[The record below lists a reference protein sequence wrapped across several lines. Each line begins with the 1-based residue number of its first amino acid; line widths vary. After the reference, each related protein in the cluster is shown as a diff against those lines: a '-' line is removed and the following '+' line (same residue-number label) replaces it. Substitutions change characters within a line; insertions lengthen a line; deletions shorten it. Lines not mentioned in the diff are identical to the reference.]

1 MGKDLRIVI
10 IGPVHPFR
18 GGISQF
24 TAHLFEVLS
33 QGNEVLSI
41 NFKRQY
47 PSFLFPGKT
56 QYDRSNIFLQI
67 PNERLLTPYN
77 PFSFSSTASRI
88 IDFKPDLVIFNYWI
102 PFMALAYG
110 IISRKIK
117 QKQNIK
123 IITIAHNL
131 ESHEKWAFAEK
142 LIKYG
147 MQYSDSIV
155 TLSHSVYD
163 DGKRLFPKKDITL
176 GFHPT
181 YTFYNN
187 NRFNKQESKEK
198 MGLKDKKVILFFGY
212 IKPYKGLDILIKS
225 LPFVLEQMPDAHLLI
240 VGEVYG
246 NSKLYY
252 DLINELE
259 LNDKVTFR
267 RQFVPNEEVEIFF
280 KAADVLALPYKQA
293 TQSGVAQIGFDMG
306 LGAVVTPVGG
316 LPEII
321 EDKETGIVAKSCSSD
336 DFAQAVVDFFKLD
349 EKKLKENIKIENRK
363 YSWNRFAE
371 LVISSK

>member
-1 MGKDLRIVI
+1 MRIVI
-10 IGPVHPFR
+10 VGPVHPFR

-33 QGNEVLSI
+33 QRNEVLSI

-77 PFSFSSTASRI
+77 PFSFSSTAGRI
-88 IDFKPDLVIFNYWI
+88 IDYKPDLVIFNYWI
-102 PFMALAYG
+102 PFMSIAYG

-117 QKQNIK
+117 QKQDIK
-123 IITIAHNL
+123 ILTIAHNL
-131 ESHEKWAFAEK
+131 ESHEKWVFSEK
-142 LIKYG
+142 LMKYG

-155 TLSHSVYD
+155 TLSRSVYD
-163 DGKRLFPKKDITL
+163 EGKRIFPKKNITL

-187 NRFNKQESKEK
+187 NRFNKQEAKEK
-198 MGLKDKKVILFFGY
+198 MDLMGKKVILFFGY
-212 IKPYKGLDILIKS
+212 IKPYKGLDILINS

-246 NSKLYY
+246 SSKPYY
-252 DLINELE
+252 NLINKLK

-267 RQFVPNEEVEIFF
+267 RQFVPNEEVEVFF

-293 TQSGVAQIGFDMG
+293 TQSGVAQIAFDMG

-321 EDKETGIVAKSCSSD
+321 EDKETGIVARSTTPQ
-336 DFAQAVVDFFKLD
+336 DFALAIKEFFKL
-349 EKKLKENIKIENRK
+349 EGNKITENVTKEHER
-363 YSWNRFAE
+363 YSWDNFVN
-371 LVISSK
+371 LIISSN